1 MLETIISSVITGSLA
16 LLGVVITS
24 RAQHDK
30 TMAEI
35 TKQNAVSFEKFN
47 GEMNLIKN
55 DIKNLEKKQDKH
67 NNLIERMYA
76 VEKAVEV
83 IQERQKTANHRIDD
97 LEEESKEG

>member
-16 LLGVVITS
+16 LFGVVITS

-67 NNLIERMYA
+67 NSLIERMYA
-76 VEKAVEV
+76 VEKAVSVLEEKQQV
-83 IQERQKTANHRIDD
+83 ANHRIGD
-97 LEEESKEG
+97 LEDEAKEG